1 MPRFENDTRTN
12 LHFMQS
18 DASFGRWLAAANPGK
33 NNLRPTIF
41 VSPYIQNTQQLGH
54 AFLAVTSPPVML
66 PNIVQ
71 F

>member
-1 MPRFENDTRTN
+1 
-12 LHFMQS
+12 MQS

-33 NNLRPTIF
+33 NNLGPTIF

-71 F
+71 V